1 MKSFANTTSSVK
13 THSSARAKSSAD
25 ARSPARVKSSAG
37 ARSFVKE
44 QSFVR
49 AAARLFV
56 ALVLAA
62 SALALTAARAS
73 AQDRGRL
80 RLDSL
85 ERLAPKAT
93 DTVNVEVDG
102 FLIKLASK
110 ILSDKD
116 PDEKTA
122 KEIISGLRGVYVR
135 SYEFGK
141 EGAYADSD
149 IAPIREQLRAPAWT
163 RLVGVR
169 SHDDGDDAEIYVA
182 TEAGRVQGLTVLV
195 AEPKEVTVINI
206 VGDIDVEKLKRL
218 EGSLGIPRIHVGHR
232 ARTSQ
237 RDDDK

>member
-1 MKSFANTTSSVK
+1 MKSFANTTSSVR
-13 THSSARAKSSAD
+13 THSSARVKSSAD
-25 ARSPARVKSSAG
+25 ARTPARVKSSVG
-37 ARSFVKE
+37 ARSFVKGP
-44 QSFVR
+44 SFAR

-62 SALALTAARAS
+62 SALALNVARAS

-141 EGAYADSD
+141 EGEYADSD

-169 SHDDGDDAEIYVA
+169 SHADGDDAEIYVA

-218 EGSLGIPRIHVGHR
+218 EGSLGIPRIHIEHR
-232 ARTSQ
+232 AHTSR